1 MNLKSTTQ
9 IPVKQSICGYVGH
22 SLGIAIAVICFLL
35 LSAARSE
42 ASYKTV
48 IGGITV
54 SYSGYAVAYYD
65 SYDDTLTVEIDSSG
79 GSLNISVG
87 STATN
92 SWGGYVDVF
101 IDAGGVVMKSMS
113 IKGSPACTPYVCG
126 NIYYVDKFS
135 MSLGVI
141 GGTDTYGRD
150 VGLGMTSTYIPTA
163 VSMKYSY
170 ALAQIFGYA
179 NTY

>member
-1 MNLKSTTQ
+1 MNLKINLLSRRITSA
-9 IPVKQSICGYVGH
+9 IGH
-22 SLGIAIAVICFLL
+22 SFGIAMAVSCFLL

-65 SYDDTLTVEIDSSG
+65 STDDTLTVEIDSSG

-87 STATN
+87 STA
-92 SWGGYVDVF
+92 SSYWGSYVDVY
-101 IDAGGVVMKSMS
+101 INAPGYVMKSMS
-113 IKGSPACTPYVCG
+113 IKGNAYCTPYVCG

-135 MSLGVI
+135 LSGGVV
-141 GGTDTYGRD
+141 GGTDYYGRD
-150 VGLGMTSTYIPTA
+150 FGLGMTSNYIPTA

-170 ALAQIFGYA
+170 ALAQIFGYS
-179 NTY
+179 NPY